1 MEKARYKS
9 GMLIK
14 KAAGQQEWCYKPSTK
29 KRGWRARRLHAY
41 FGLGCAAGALMI
53 AAARR
58 MYYRRS
64 IMAQRTGKKE
74 RRKKKSF
81 KSKKRKKTQERNDK
95 RNKRG
100 GCWLLRGNAISRN
113 PAVKRKKEKE
123 KEGKKVNKKERK
135 IERDTEIKKES
146 FALLVLQY
154 ANLWT

>member
-1 MEKARYKS
+1 
-9 GMLIK
+9 
-14 KAAGQQEWCYKPSTK
+14 
-29 KRGWRARRLHAY
+29 
-41 FGLGCAAGALMI
+41 MI
-53 AAARR
+53 AAASR

-64 IMAQRTGKKE
+64 IMAQRTGMKE

-100 GCWLLRGNAISRN
+100 GCWLLRISAISRN

-154 ANLWT
+154 AKLWK